1 MLYLYYFP
9 RYALIL
15 AYSTVVLD
23 TNFTGKPSHNNNDIE
38 YSLGCVTEKIGGVQ
52 QRYPNWAI
60 HRDVPGHQ
68 ISRLNVCSPTVS
80 VTNNCDLQP
89 DFLHN
94 SRPKLKKI

>member
-15 AYSTVVLD
+15 AYSTVVLH

-60 HRDVPGHQ
+60 HRDIPADDRIRGKSESATVELHSRTV
-68 ISRLNVCSPTVS
+68 ISNISP
-80 VTNNCDLQP
+80 
-89 DFLHN
+89 
-94 SRPKLKKI
+94 SRGQR